1 MMTMIVIIMFSIPVI
16 KFLFQKL
23 YNNKAPRLYQLS
35 RWVVAEGFVVKSGFS
50 PTKRTSSYWEAAYR
64 GLQMKSLKR

>member
-1 MMTMIVIIMFSIPVI
+1 MMMIVIIMFSIPVI

-50 PTKRTSSYWEAAYR
+50 LTKRTSSYWEAAYH